1 MLNVVVICCS
11 RRKMKVFSLKALRRF
26 SSSKSS
32 NNSSFSSNSSKEKAP
47 TTSINAL
54 VSSYLIILLNLN
66 SSFNTK
72 ISTNRAIHSV
82 LTIPFSF
89 VLAEGT
95 RRDEPSSSDTEE
107 RTYNRHQRKV
117 NYRLLFLKASSFLK
131 LNVCKYH
138 SFKDFTSHSFV

>member
-1 MLNVVVICCS
+1 MVVVIFCS

-72 ISTNRAIHSV
+72 ISTNRAIPSV

-117 NYRLLFLKASSFLK
+117 NYRLLFLKASSFLR
-131 LNVCKYH
+131 LNVCKFH